1 METTGKNPW
10 EAEEVP
16 MQVDSLQKRESNERR
31 EYRLRE
37 RLCFYYGQSDHFLI
51 NCPKC
56 PRRPN
61 KVLAVVEDY
70 DNTDAESEVSETSL
84 NLDAVFPPI
93 LMPTSPKDQGE
104 KYSHCSLLIQ
114 IRWEG
119 QWIPSSAMIDSGAG
133 IPWLR
138 SQNPNINWETKEIS
152 FLPKC
157 SPTISPTVAA
167 PVTQNLEE
175 ATQGLNMESSKI
187 QVIIDWPVPGN
198 IKEVQRFI
206 GFANFYRR
214 FIQNFLEVVRPITLL
229 TKKGKKF
236 AWSS

>member
-1 METTGKNPW
+1 MPYFLFICLKPGPGAGFLAGVFCFRFPSTQLPCSSITSQIFCVFTGGCFTRFIYRWFSAEVSFYQWLWTFSAYVSYTHCVIISLLTLEFNPW
-10 EAEEVP
+10 FSPSGKPQA
-16 MQVDSLQKRESNERR
+16 KTHGR
-31 EYRLRE
+31 
-37 RLCFYYGQSDHFLI
+37 
-51 NCPKC
+51 
-56 PRRPN
+56 PRRCLCRWTLYKN
-61 KVLAVVEDY
+61 
-70 DNTDAESEVSETSL
+70 
-84 NLDAVFPPI
+84 
-93 LMPTSPKDQGE
+93 
-104 KYSHCSLLIQ
+104 

-187 QVIIDWPVPGN
+187 Q
-198 IKEVQRFI
+198 
-206 GFANFYRR
+206 
-214 FIQNFLEVVRPITLL
+214 NFLEVVRPITLL